1 MRYNWQSVMAG
12 AHKTIAAPRHLFSDT
27 KAAGAS
33 TAGMKAYLAAAL
45 IAPLTAACVIIPD
58 TPRGNGDAA
67 SQGSAV
73 AIGSPVWAGD
83 AILTPLAIIEDT
95 RCPADVQCFHGGE
108 LTVSTRIA
116 ATHWT
121 QTAPLTLGDPYEV
134 MGRTYVLATA
144 DPLPTAG
151 GDIPAGDYR
160 FVFER
165 Q

>member
-1 MRYNWQSVMAG
+1 
-12 AHKTIAAPRHLFSDT
+12 
-27 KAAGAS
+27 
-33 TAGMKAYLAAAL
+33 MKAYLAAAL
-45 IAPLTAACVIIPD
+45 IAPLTAACAIIPD

-116 ATHWT
+116 ATQGT
-121 QTAPLTLGDPYEV
+121 QPGPLTLGDPYAV

-144 DPLPTAG
+144 APLPTAG

>member
-1 MRYNWQSVMAG
+1 
-12 AHKTIAAPRHLFSDT
+12 
-27 KAAGAS
+27 
-33 TAGMKAYLAAAL
+33 
-45 IAPLTAACVIIPD
+45 
-58 TPRGNGDAA
+58 GNGDAA

-144 DPLPTAG
+144 APLPTAG